1 MNDSFILAEGT
12 VILPDGDPVKA
23 DVIVRDGLVHSI
35 LSEGSG
41 ASRPPDLPVLDCADG
56 WILPGLVEMHI
67 HGAFGRGFEALRG
80 PEDLLEVAQ
89 RMEARGVSRFL
100 PTVLWD
106 RNVVAALVKAIRESG
121 LYGSVIPGIYIEGP
135 FVNPERRGGIGLAQ
149 ITAPDA
155 DLCKEILHTADGM
168 LRIMAVAPELPGV
181 EQVYPLLSE
190 AGILISL
197 GHSAATAEVT
207 LPPYPF
213 SITHLFNAM
222 SGLDHKIGGGGLA
235 NIALSGKP
243 DWTELNADGIHVNPS
258 AVKVASRALAP
269 ERLILTSDAVIS
281 AGLEHGSYL
290 YFGKSVLSG
299 TQGVRYRETGT
310 LIGSNRLGMEIVKAY
325 MAASGAGLAPAVAAM
340 SRNPAR
346 AIGLDAGIRP
356 GMPADLFIWDTELR
370 SCRRPGT
377 AQKV

>member
-1 MNDSFILAEGT
+1 MKDSFILAEGT
-12 VILPDGDPVKA
+12 VVLPDGDPVKA
-23 DVIVRDGLVHSI
+23 DLVVRDGLVHSI
-35 LSEGSG
+35 LENGSD
-41 ASRPPDLPVLDCADG
+41 APRPGDLPVLDCSDA
-56 WILPGLVEMHI
+56 WVLPGLVEMHI

-80 PEDLLEVAQ
+80 AEDLLEVA
-89 RMEARGVSRFL
+89 RRLEAKGVSRFV

-106 RNVVAALVKAIRESG
+106 RNVVAALVKAIKESG
-121 LYGSVIPGIYIEGP
+121 LHGPVIPGIYIEGP

-155 DLCKEILHTADGM
+155 DLCKEILQTADGM
-168 LRIMAVAPELPGV
+168 LKIMAVAPELPGV
-181 EQVYPLLSE
+181 EGIYPLLSE
-190 AGILISL
+190 AGVLVSL

-207 LPPYPF
+207 LPPHPF

-235 NIALSGKP
+235 NIALSGRP
-243 DWTELNADGIHVNPS
+243 DWTELNADGIHVNGS

-269 ERLILTSDAVIS
+269 DRLILTSDAVIS

-310 LIGSNRLGMEIVKAY
+310 LIGSNKLGMDIVKAY
-325 MAASGAGLAPAVAAM
+325 IAASGAGIAPAVAAM
-340 SRNPAR
+340 SHNPAR
-346 AIGLDAGIRP
+346 AIGLEAGIRP
-356 GMPADLFIWDTELR
+356 GMPADLFLWDWELR
-370 SCRRPGT
+370 SCRRPGKT
-377 AQKV
+377 QKA